1 MTYFITRIKVVFFTF
16 SLLLQLH
23 CLFLLQFHVWSDL
36 PSILVNARL
45 RAQGDLGI
53 RESAGVFITVGL
65 EHACWVILVTDLSAC
80 FVGGHLA
87 LPSQSCLQSWCHRGL
102 QSQIWKW
109 SSFSWWFIGRW
120 ESWGLE
126 IKILVSSAMGL
137 VGITKGVNIDRKEK
151 SEDLPLGHSNLYK
164 LGRWELSKGNTVSD
178 VGSFPE
184 AKWRKGFTK
193 ESRVSC

>member
-65 EHACWVILVTDLSAC
+65 EHACWVILVADLSAC

-120 ESWGLE
+120 ESWGRTDTSCLTTTFYVLLSQ
-126 IKILVSSAMGL
+126 IFV
-137 VGITKGVNIDRKEK
+137 
-151 SEDLPLGHSNLYK
+151 PLAWSPVK
-164 LGRWELSKGNTVSD
+164 ELSTVMSAS
-178 VGSFPE
+178 GSSLYFTAAKLSLCVDE
-184 AKWRKGFTK
+184 ARF
-193 ESRVSC
+193 C